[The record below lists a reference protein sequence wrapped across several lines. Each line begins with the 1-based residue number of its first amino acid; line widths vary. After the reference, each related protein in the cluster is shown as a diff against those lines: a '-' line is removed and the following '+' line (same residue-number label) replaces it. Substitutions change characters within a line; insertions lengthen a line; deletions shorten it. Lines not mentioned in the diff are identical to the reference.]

1 MLCGWVGVGLGARV
15 VSGWA
20 GVVFVATVG
29 TYMVLGLGLGEDG
42 YIYGLGAGFGLG
54 WWDCRW

>member
-29 TYMVLGLGLGEDG
+29 TYMVLGLGLGEDEC
-42 YIYGLGAGFGLG
+42 ICGLGAGFGLG